1 MDIASLSMA
10 MSHVNINQKVGIS
23 VLKNAMDTAE
33 QQSGELLKMME
44 TTSVDPNSAG
54 LLDVAV

>member
-10 MSHVNINQKVGIS
+10 VSQVNISQQASIS
-23 VLKNAMDTAE
+23 VLKNAMDTAV
-33 QQSGELLKMME
+33 QQSGELMEMME
-44 TTSVDPNSAG
+44 TVSVDPNSAG